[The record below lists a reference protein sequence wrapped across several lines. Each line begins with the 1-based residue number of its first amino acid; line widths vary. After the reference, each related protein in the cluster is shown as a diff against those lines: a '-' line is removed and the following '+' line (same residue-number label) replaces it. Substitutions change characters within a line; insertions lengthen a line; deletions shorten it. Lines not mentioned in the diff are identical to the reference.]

1 MKTLF
6 YNAKVI
12 TMDDD
17 KLAEALSINDDQIV
31 KVGSDE
37 ELQAENYD
45 QKIDMEGKTI
55 LPGFIDAHS
64 HLSSYA
70 GTFTQADLEAAKSFS
85 EIKETLLSFAKEAN
99 LTSGQ
104 WLVANGYDHNRLAE
118 KKHPTKE
125 FLDRIF
131 PDNPVILQHQSGHFG
146 VFNSL
151 ALEKLNLQGTDN
163 DGYEEE
169 NAYIEAI
176 KKVPLSDANTLLR
189 SYQKAFE
196 GYASY
201 GITTVQ
207 EGMMV
212 KAMVPMYQLL
222 LHNDSFKLDVVGYPQ
237 INDADLFYNSFPN
250 HKTYHQHF
258 RLGGYKIILD
268 GSPQGRTAWM
278 RTPYIGTEEYGI
290 SSMKDEEV
298 EKALVKA
305 LNDHQQL
312 LAHCN
317 GDRAAQ
323 QLLSMADKV
332 NRPEELKA
340 IRPVIIHGQ
349 LLGIDQLPEVKRLG
363 FIPSF
368 FIAHVYHWGDIH
380 IENFGLS
387 RASQISPANSALK
400 EKILFTFHQD
410 APVIKPDMLE
420 TVWCASNRLTKKGIL
435 LGEEE
440 IIPVKEALKAV
451 TINAAYQYGEE
462 ETKGSLTKGKKA
474 DLVILD
480 KNPLEVDKKNLRE
493 IKVLQTYKDGKL
505 VYRHEL

>member
-6 YNAKVI
+6 YNAKVV

-17 KLAEALSINDDQIV
+17 LIAQALLVDEDKIYA
-31 KVGSDE
+31 VGYSE
-37 ELQAENYD
+37 ELLNQNYD
-45 QKIDMEGKTI
+45 QKIDLEGKTI

-70 GTFTQADLEAAKSFS
+70 GTFTQANLEAAKSYS
-85 EIKETLLSFAKEAN
+85 KIKETLLSFAKDSDLAA
-99 LTSGQ
+99 GQ
-104 WLVANGYDHNRLAE
+104 WLIANSYDHNRLKE

-125 FLDRIF
+125 FLDQIF

-151 ALEKLNLQGTDN
+151 ALEKLNLQGTDQ

-169 NAYIEAI
+169 NAYIEAV
-176 KKVPLSDANTLLR
+176 KRVPLSDANTLLR
-189 SYQKAFE
+189 SYKKAFE
-196 GYASY
+196 AYASY

-212 KAMVPMYQLL
+212 GAMVPMYQLL
-222 LHNDSFKLDVVGYPQ
+222 LHNDSFRLDVVGYPQ
-237 INDADLFYNSFPN
+237 INDADLFTSSFPLN
-250 HKTYHQHF
+250 KSYHQHF

-278 RTPYIGTEEYGI
+278 RTPYLNSNDYGI
-290 SSMKDEEV
+290 SSMSDAEV
-298 EKALVKA
+298 TAAVTKA

-317 GDRAAQ
+317 EDRAAQ
-323 QLLSMADKV
+323 QLLSMAKEV
-332 NRPEELKA
+332 NRPEELKEL
-340 IRPVIIHGQ
+340 RPVIIHGQ
-349 LLGIDQLPEVKRLG
+349 LLGIDQLPEVKHLG

-368 FIAHVYHWGDIH
+368 FIAHVYDWGDIH
-380 IENFGLS
+380 IENFGLA

-400 EKILFTFHQD
+400 ENILFTFHQD
-410 APVIKPDMLE
+410 SPVIKPDMLE
-420 TVWCASNRLTKKGIL
+420 TLWCATNRITKKGII
-435 LGEEE
+435 LGEDE
-440 IIPVKEALKAV
+440 IVSIKEALKAI
-451 TINAAYQYGEE
+451 TINAAYQYREE
-462 ETKGSLTKGKKA
+462 NTKGSLVKGKKA

-480 KNPLEVDKKNLRE
+480 QNPLEIDKKNLRD

-505 VYRHEL
+505 VYQHEF